1 MIYGYARVST
11 KGQARDGN
19 SLDAQTAILTEA
31 GAEKIYYDSYTGT
44 TTDRPEFD
52 KLKDI
57 LAPGDKLLITK
68 LDRFARTVAQGSSLI
83 ESLIEKDVTVHVL
96 NIGIMDN
103 TPTGKLIRNIMLSFA
118 EFERDMI
125 VERTQEGKAIAREK
139 GVRVDGRPE
148 KDIPLSLL
156 QNFLEK
162 QKDGELTVN
171 QCCSE
176 LGIGRT
182 TWYKKIALLSNK
194 CYNQSK

>member
-19 SLDAQTAILTEA
+19 SLEAQTAALREA
-31 GAEKIYYDSYTGT
+31 GAEKIYHDSFTGKKI
-44 TTDRPEFD
+44 DRPEFN
-52 KLKDI
+52 KLRNR
-57 LAPGDKLLITK
+57 LLPGDKLMVTK
-68 LDRFARTVAQGSSLI
+68 LDRFARSAADGIRLI
-83 ESLIEKDVTVHVL
+83 ESLIEKEVTVHVL

-103 TPTGKLIRNIMLSFA
+103 TPTGRLIRNIMLSFA

-139 GVRVDGRPE
+139 GIRVDGRPE
-148 KDIPLSLL
+148 KDISLPLL
-156 QNFLEK
+156 QNFLKK
-162 QKDGELTVN
+162 QKDGELTVE

-182 TWYKKIALLSNK
+182 TWYKKIALLSNQ
-194 CYNQSK
+194 CYN

>member
-19 SLDAQTAILTEA
+19 SLEAQTHTLTEA
-31 GAEKIYYDSYTGT
+31 GATEIYCDSFTGT
-44 TTDRPEFD
+44 KIDRPEFD
-52 KLKDI
+52 KLKRK
-57 LAPGDKLLITK
+57 LLPGDTLIVTK
-68 LDRFARTVAQGSSLI
+68 LDRFARSASQGSQMIEELI
-83 ESLIEKDVTVHVL
+83 MQGITVHVL
-96 NIGIMDN
+96 NIGVMDN

-148 KDIPLSLL
+148 KDIPIPLL
-156 QNFLEK
+156 KNFLEK

-171 QCCSE
+171 QCCAE

-182 TWYKKIALLSNK
+182 TWYKKIALLSD
-194 CYNQSK
+194 